1 MSHDARQHSS
11 AGDEPLII
19 VPGSAE
25 DLPAITD
32 ILNYTI
38 MNSNGQ
44 VTVGPRSRFPVA
56 AAVRRRC
63 VDHDHPAQPSG

>member
-32 ILNYTI
+32 IANRV
-38 MNSNGQ
+38 
-44 VTVGPRSRFPVA
+44 VTVPPIE
-56 AAVRRRC
+56 
-63 VDHDHPAQPSG
+63 